1 MTDVLVRQTDREV
14 DQAAIATLRKR
25 LRGALLQASD
35 PGYVEARTIWNAM
48 IAKRPA
54 LIARVSGSADVVAC
68 VNFARETGM
77 PLSVRGGGHNV
88 AGAALCDGGLMIDMS
103 LRRGVRVDPGR
114 RIVRVEGGATWG
126 DVDHETQPF
135 GLVVPSGIVSNTG
148 VAGFTMGGGF
158 GWTSRKFGYA
168 ADNLVSVDVVT
179 ADGELRLA
187 SEAENPDL
195 FWALRGGGGNFGAVT
210 SFEFR
215 ANRHGPQALC
225 GMVVYPMGDARSV
238 AQQFREITAAAPD
251 ELCCLLILRRA
262 PAAPYLSAD
271 VHGKPIAAI
280 AACWAGDP
288 GDGRAAVLPL
298 KTFARPLADTIERKP
313 FVEHQTMLD
322 AGQPFGRRY
331 YWKSHY
337 FDEIGDNLIDA
348 MVEHAQRIASPYSAA
363 LLMHLGGAPAR
374 IDPNQRGRLA
384 PGCLRAE
391 HPGGMGERAGGS
403 APPCL
408 GERVL
413 GRHPAVLDRG
423 CLHQFHDRGR
433 RRRTRARGLS
443 GRGVCASARGQT
455 QVRPRQSLPRGA
467 EHSAALAAAR
477 DRRDFNRHCAAL
489 GREGCKSVQKLHRK
503 IA

>member
-1 MTDVLVRQTDREV
+1 MSDVLVRQTDRKL
-14 DQAAIATLRKR
+14 DQAAIISLRKR

-35 PGYVEARTIWNAM
+35 PGYAEARTIWNAM

-68 VNFARETGM
+68 VNFARENGV

-88 AGAALCDGGLMIDMS
+88 AGTALCDGGLMIDMS
-103 LRRGVRVDPGR
+103 LRRGVRVDPLR

-168 ADNLVSVDVVT
+168 ADNLVSVDIVT

-238 AQQFREITAAAPD
+238 AQQFRQITAAAPD

-262 PAAPYLSAD
+262 PAAPYLPAD

-288 GDGRAAVLPL
+288 ADGRAAVLPL

-337 FDEIGDNLIDA
+337 FAEIGDDLIDA
-348 MVEHAQRIASPYSAA
+348 MVEHAQRIASPHSAA

-374 IDPNQRGRLA
+374 IDPSTNAVGLRPAAYVLNIQAAWESAQEDPRHLAWASEYWAATRPFSTGGAYINFMTEDEGDARVRAAYPDEVYARLREVKRKFD
-384 PGCLRAE
+384 PGNLF
-391 HPGGMGERAGGS
+391 HGVQNI
-403 APPCL
+403 PP
-408 GERVL
+408 R
-413 GRHPAVLDRG
+413 
-423 CLHQFHDRGR
+423 
-433 RRRTRARGLS
+433 
-443 GRGVCASARGQT
+443 
-455 QVRPRQSLPRGA
+455 
-467 EHSAALAAAR
+467 
-477 DRRDFNRHCAAL
+477 
-489 GREGCKSVQKLHRK
+489 
-503 IA
+503 